1 MLTRSR
7 ATNRNLLIMRH
18 IAHLLQSRIGG
29 GKSLN
34 SNCPV
39 PKSATAI
46 TCGRTVLWMFF
57 LFCALFTTV
66 SCSDDDAADDALSA
80 IDTPPAAEA
89 APVYDLLQGT
99 WEVYAES
106 TPELPTKHGTWD
118 STFCTFRGDSL
129 TIFRY
134 ETDFDFDGNR
144 LPDAVTVTSRHLVTR
159 SSADR
164 ISIDGTLADVAF
176 GEGTARVTWQD
187 WGIWLRNRKTTAA
200 GE

>member
-1 MLTRSR
+1 MRISCCNGEKITMSIAYLQKNIIFAVAILTRSR

-39 PKSATAI
+39 SKSATAI

-66 SCSDDDAADDALSA
+66 SRSDGDAADDALSA

-99 WEVYAES
+99 WEAS
-106 TPELPTKHGTWD
+106 
-118 STFCTFRGDSL
+118 
-129 TIFRY
+129 
-134 ETDFDFDGNR
+134 
-144 LPDAVTVTSRHLVTR
+144 
-159 SSADR
+159 
-164 ISIDGTLADVAF
+164 
-176 GEGTARVTWQD
+176 
-187 WGIWLRNRKTTAA
+187 
-200 GE
+200 